1 MWTGGGADNQGNFL
15 GRISIRRNQVAS
27 MGGEVEDLEL
37 FQRKISDLFSDIVP
51 PSCNKKDNHHG
62 SLLPPSI
69 SLSTASVD
77 SPIGSENEGE
87 FTPLAGN
94 DALLSIAWIRR
105 LVDAFLCC
113 ESEFKTVL
121 LIGRDPSQ
129 LMKSPLDR
137 LIPDLLDR
145 FVKALD
151 ICNAINHGIEA
162 IKFMQIQAQIV
173 VSALEQRPFTDG
185 QIRRGR
191 RALASLLGSIVVDEK
206 ETPGNRRNDHGHS
219 GSARVAHH
227 LKTGTTRQAS
237 SLYLG
242 AWRDTGQL
250 PNKCKQSPP
259 ISTRHVAGSRRA

>member
-1 MWTGGGADNQGNFL
+1 MGGGADNQGNFL

-37 FQRKISDLFSDIVP
+37 FQRKISDLFSDIY
-51 PSCNKKDNHHG
+51 H
-62 SLLPPSI
+62 LLVIRKTIIMALFFPPSI

-137 LIPDLLDR
+137 LIPDCWNRLLKLWI
-145 FVKALD
+145 FVMPLIGLKLLSL
-151 ICNAINHGIEA
+151 C
-162 IKFMQIQAQIV
+162 KFKLRLLSLLWNRGLLPM
-173 VSALEQRPFTDG
+173 
-185 QIRRGR
+185 IRRGR

-206 ETPGNRRNDHGHS
+206 ENTGKSTERSWSFGKRSS
-219 GSARVAHH
+219 GASSKDRH
-227 LKTGTTRQAS
+227 TRQAS

-242 AWRDTGQL
+242 AWRNTGQL